1 MRGSSRKR
9 PSDGL
14 PLSVPG
20 AIISDAI
27 YRADEAKARMGW
39 RDAAFRA
46 ACRNGLRVHRV
57 GKRAYIAGADLA
69 ALITK
74 GGADQ

>member
-1 MRGSSRKR
+1 MRVSSRKR
-9 PSDGL
+9 PSGGL
-14 PLSVPG
+14 PLPVPG
-20 AIISDAI
+20 AIVSGAI

-57 GKRAYIAGADLA
+57 GKRAYVAGADLVA
-69 ALITK
+69 FITK
-74 GGADQ
+74 GGDQ

>member
-1 MRGSSRKR
+1 MIRSNRKR
-9 PSDGL
+9 PSGG
-14 PLSVPG
+14 PTPPIPG
-20 AIISDAI
+20 AIFPEAI

-69 ALITK
+69 AFITK
-74 GGADQ
+74 GGADR

>member
-1 MRGSSRKR
+1 MAKSEGGR
-9 PSDGL
+9 PTDR
-14 PLSVPG
+14 PQSVPG
-20 AIISDAI
+20 TILPDAI

-46 ACRNGLRVHRV
+46 ACRNGLRIHRV

-69 ALITK
+69 AFITK
-74 GGADQ
+74 KGGDR

>member
-1 MRGSSRKR
+1 MAK
-9 PSDGL
+9 SDGGR
-14 PLSVPG
+14 PAERPQSTPG
-20 AIISDAI
+20 SIAPGEI

-46 ACRNGLRVHRV
+46 ACRSGLRVHRV

-69 ALITK
+69 AFITK

>member
-1 MRGSSRKR
+1 VAKSEGGR
-9 PSDGL
+9 PTDRSQ
-14 PLSVPG
+14 PIPG
-20 AIISDAI
+20 AILPGEI

-46 ACRNGLRVHRV
+46 ACRGGLRVHRV
-57 GKRAYIAGADLA
+57 GKRAYVAGADLVA
-69 ALITK
+69 FITK

>member
-1 MRGSSRKR
+1 MIRSNRKR
-9 PSDGL
+9 PSDG
-14 PLSVPG
+14 PTPPIPG
-20 AIISDAI
+20 AIFPDAI
-27 YRADEAKARMGW
+27 YRVDELKARMGW

-69 ALITK
+69 TFITK

>member
-1 MRGSSRKR
+1 MAKSEGGRPTDRPQLIPGSI
-9 PSDGL
+9 L
-14 PLSVPG
+14 P
-20 AIISDAI
+20 DAI

-69 ALITK
+69 AFILK

>member
-1 MRGSSRKR
+1 MAKSEGGR
-9 PSDGL
+9 PTDRSQPIPGVIL
-14 PLSVPG
+14 PG
-20 AIISDAI
+20 EI

-46 ACRNGLRVHRV
+46 ACRNGLRVHRI

-69 ALITK
+69 AFITK
-74 GGADQ
+74 GGGDQ